1 LQLLIKNNWHNAMQ
15 GLKMKGLSFFKKLV
29 FSLAAAVLAVLL
41 VQSNVLAQD
50 HPAVGDEHED
60 HGVGA
65 NPH

>member
-1 LQLLIKNNWHNAMQ
+1 ML

-50 HPAVGDEHED
+50 HPAVGDVHED

>member
-1 LQLLIKNNWHNAMQ
+1 ML

-29 FSLAAAVLAVLL
+29 FPLAAAVLAVLL

-60 HGVGA
+60 HGAGA